1 MTSAKTNSL
10 RTDFWLLVAEEDGR
24 VLAVDGDGTPAIFSG
39 EGEAE
44 MFRYLLGFD
53 EYEWLIRQAS
63 PGELISVLY
72 GHCAEADKVALDP
85 APEMLSARL
94 ICLVCVS
101 KARFVAQIVERVL
114 ERRRLLDR
122 PAVSI
127 S

>member
-1 MTSAKTNSL
+1 MASAKTNSP

-24 VLAVDGDGTPAIFSG
+24 VLTVDGDGTPAIFSG

-44 MFRYLLGFD
+44 MFRYLLGVGDD
-53 EYEWLIRQAS
+53 EWFVRRAS

-94 ICLVCVS
+94 IGLVCVS

>member
-1 MTSAKTNSL
+1 MASAKTSSH
-10 RTDFWLLVAEEDGR
+10 RTDFWLIVAEEDGR
-24 VLAVDGDGTPAIFSG
+24 VLTVDGDGTPAIFSG

-44 MFRYLLGFD
+44 MFRHLLGVG
-53 EYEWLIRQAS
+53 EGGWLVRRIS

-72 GHCAEADKVALDP
+72 CHCADANKVALDP

-94 ICLVCVS
+94 IGLVRIS